1 MKARGGARSRRGG
14 RAALVSLLVLA
25 SIDRAAADTVPPELA
40 RQLRLIESAFR
51 DGSGRSLRSS
61 LAPGRVRADLDPLAD
76 GHGSYGP
83 GQLQV
88 LFDRTFDAFETR
100 SFQFRD
106 RDVTVPS
113 SRTAFARVRWERVSR
128 QDRRSVAETLT
139 FTLRADD
146 GVWRILE
153 IRTSR

>member
-1 MKARGGARSRRGG
+1 MHKSRVCVSALAVT
-14 RAALVSLLVLA
+14 AAWLPLPALEAQPPILPP
-25 SIDRAAADTVPPELA
+25 VPLKDVN
-40 RQLRLIESAFR
+40 S
-51 DGSGRSLRSS
+51 
-61 LAPGRVRADLDPLAD
+61 LAD

-88 LFDRTFDAFETR
+88 LFDRIFDAFETR
-100 SFQFRD
+100 SFAFRD

-128 QDRRSVAETLT
+128 QDRRPVAETLT
-139 FTLRADD
+139 FTLRADGD
-146 GVWRILE
+146 TWRILE